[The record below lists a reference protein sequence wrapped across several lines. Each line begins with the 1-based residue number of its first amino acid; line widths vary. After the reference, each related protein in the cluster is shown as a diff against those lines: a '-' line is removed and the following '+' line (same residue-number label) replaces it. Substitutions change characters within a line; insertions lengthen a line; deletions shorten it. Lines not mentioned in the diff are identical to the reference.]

1 MKISEMSYE
10 QVYNN
15 YFIKLPKIISMIL
28 GILSIVIGLL
38 DVLVSTSFLSS
49 EYDGMLAS
57 LVGTEAYTSAIL
69 AIVVWAIVAVL
80 CFYVVHLILKISIS
94 QKIMVVDRLTQI
106 RDK

>member
-38 DVLVSTSFLSS
+38 DVLVSTSFLGSA
-49 EYDGMLAS
+49 YDGMLVS
-57 LVGTEAYTSAIL
+57 LVGSKDYTSAIL

-94 QKIMVVDRLTQI
+94 QKIMVVDRLKQI
-106 RDK
+106 NDK